1 MTCCKYNAGML
12 RTAITFQRKTR
23 VSDGAGGFADTW
35 ATLKATK
42 AHAKGLSGY
51 ERLTSDRVNAETK
64 DRIVTRYFAGLTPA
78 DRVVMDGRAF
88 NITYINDLDRK
99 KKWLE
104 IDLAGGVAT

>member
-1 MTCCKYNAGML
+1 
-12 RTAITFQRKTR
+12 
-23 VSDGAGGFADTW
+23 
-35 ATLKATK
+35 
-42 AHAKGLSGY
+42 
-51 ERLTSDRVNAETK
+51 VNAETK

-88 NITYINDLDRK
+88 NITYINDLERR